1 MKRKIIG
8 KNAVIIWIVLL
19 LLLSSNLSAIVS
31 SGPAEDRINDGVWF
45 DDLDN
50 DGNIS
55 KNVNCVVSNGSVK
68 LDYGSNIRYYD
79 YVTGNNEAWS
89 SDLSFLTGGAEEF
102 IWARSL
108 VNEVKFGDNY
118 SAIKHKKDSKV
129 EETQSRYFDNEL
141 LNYTFSPV
149 HHFRLKIDQNKNVV
163 NEIKFAWYG
172 TYKNDANIEDINMY
186 VWDYSYL
193 VVDRWINV
201 GTKTY
206 DHVIGNSSNG
216 DIIFTSDENGSNYIG
231 KDGSIDFLVIATPK
245 NNGKTCILT
254 TDYVNLTVTTQVGY
268 LGEGYI
274 ISDSIEPSTLGRW
287 ESVVW
292 SGSRATGTSSVK
304 IQLLNSAEVSINNSI
319 LPGNSQGFTV
329 SPLDLSSFPGLPAKI
344 KLKAILHSSDLSI
357 TPKLYSW
364 GVTWQTINS
373 QFKDDFTTDL
383 RIDKIVGAKIV
394 DDIISI
400 SDFYSSW
407 PIFGKNPANTR
418 YYEGYGPQTSS
429 LYWTTEKETVG
440 GGFRSPVMS
449 DGKIYIASSADKRI
463 YSFNAIGSSNKKT
476 SFDSSDQLRTVDSS
490 VAVTDSY
497 VIVATS
503 ELNTS
508 ETNAYNKIY
517 ALDKSNLKNEVWN
530 YSSVDEEICFSSS
543 PTVANDKVFVTSW
556 NGQSW
561 DTPLLS
567 FLRLL
572 IGGNNK
578 IIVLNLADGSLL
590 WENDL
595 PAGSFSTPAVADGM
609 VFVGC
614 DNLYGNSLFAFDE
627 DTGIALWNKSVGLV
641 GGSSPVVYD
650 GKVFVVVKDQSPLSL
665 KGDVKL
671 LALYENNGT
680 ICWNKTLAKNV
691 PAFESLPK
699 GLHFYNLMAT
709 STPAIKED
717 ANRLFVTSP
726 DGKAHA
732 YSLDGTEIWNASIP
746 STIYG
751 VIPTYSCTSPVV
763 ANNTVYV
770 TSANGVVYALNISDG
785 GKIWEFN
792 CEIEDPELLAPA
804 YIFASPI
811 VADGLLYVSVTDDLL
826 SFTGRLVSIGN
837 YTPNKI
843 ARVVSKP
850 IHIPTGKWWDTFN
863 AVYTTPASSSIVFSI
878 LDENY
883 NVLLTNIKG
892 NGSGGNISDSSKI
905 NSGIIRLS
913 AQLTKKSSSPTLDS
927 WSVKFKTETTPP
939 EFYDSTFEPS
949 PTGWINTDTP
959 KCEIK
964 VHDRTPGLDV
974 DSARYQITYTNSSN
988 KVVTS
993 NWIKANCTGVSG
1005 TTKNQTM
1012 TADISTSDI
1021 SKYIADLKGITL
1033 SIKDLA
1039 GNEKTITKQFK
1050 KDKIKPSSYIEHND
1064 SYKAKYNSSVVIS
1077 ANASDPGV
1085 ANVNKSGVKSVT
1097 LKFRQTDI
1105 TDDSWIDYNK
1115 TLGSPYEWT
1124 FEYDSGAYEF
1134 CTVAEDHAGNVEDLP
1149 TEGKISFSFDMTK
1162 PYAPELESEYI
1173 FGEELPSFS
1182 IKFEDDYL
1190 LKTVEYRL
1198 DSKGLNEWTKIN
1210 ANDIESKTYTGKWS
1224 LPENDW
1230 AGIKEGVIH
1239 YIYFRLTDSFG
1250 NQYNSSDDDALK
1262 IIKDLTVA
1270 RTYLDLSDFKELHFD
1285 NKFAITAKI
1294 STGGNVT
1301 KAELYYRYSSDKENW
1316 SDWEQ
1321 YGNKIT
1327 SAPFTWSFTASE
1339 GSGYYEFKTKLS
1351 TNTVVLGYSQVEPIN
1366 VTLFPMTQIIVM
1378 ILLAFILFIVTTVV
1392 LVKMK
1397 KKKI

>member
-1 MKRKIIG
+1 MKRNIKSKKSVIMCII
-8 KNAVIIWIVLL
+8 LL
-19 LLLSSNLSAIVS
+19 LISSLNLLTSVSAAPHQDNS
-31 SGPAEDRINDGVWF
+31 DGIWF
-45 DDLDN
+45 DDF
-50 DGNIS
+50 GS
-55 KNVNCVVSNGSVK
+55 SSGVSQNVVVSNGSVK

-108 VNEVKFGDNY
+108 ASEVKFGNSY
-118 SAIKHKKDSKV
+118 SAIKHKKDSKL

-172 TYKNDANIEDINMY
+172 TYKNDANIEEINMY

-193 VVDRWINV
+193 LVDRWINV

-216 DIIFTSDENGSNYIG
+216 DIVFTSDENGSDYIG

-245 NNGKTCILT
+245 NNGNTCILT
-254 TDYVNLTVTTQVGY
+254 SDYVNLTVTTRVGY
-268 LGEGYI
+268 LSEGYI
-274 ISDSIEPSTLGRW
+274 ISESIKPSTFGRW

-292 SGSRATGTSSVK
+292 SGSRATGKSYVK
-304 IQLLNSAEVSINNSI
+304 IQLLNAAGTPITDSI
-319 LPGNSQGFTV
+319 LPGNSQGFKV
-329 SPLDLSSFPGLPAKI
+329 SPLDLSSILGLPSEI

-364 GVTWQTINS
+364 GVTWQKDNG

-383 RIDKIVGAKIV
+383 RIDKIVGANIV
-394 DDIISI
+394 GGKISI

-407 PIFGKNPANTR
+407 PVFGKNPANTR

-463 YSFNAIGSSNKKT
+463 YSFNAIGSSNKKIAL
-476 SFDSSDQLRTVDSS
+476 DSSDPLYTVDSS

-508 ETNAYNKIY
+508 ETNAYNKVY
-517 ALDKSNLKNEVWN
+517 ALKKSDLKNETWRYPSIN
-530 YSSVDEEICFSSS
+530 EEICFSSA

-556 NGQSW
+556 NGRSW

-614 DNLYGNSLFAFDE
+614 DNLFGSSLFAFDE
-627 DTGIALWNKSVGLV
+627 DTGIELWNKSVGLV
-641 GGSSPVVYD
+641 GGASPVVYD
-650 GKVFVVVKDQSPLSL
+650 GKVFVVVKDQSPLSI

-699 GLHFYNLMAT
+699 GLHLYNLMAT

-717 ANRLFVTSP
+717 ANRIFAASP
-726 DGKAHA
+726 DGKVYA
-732 YSLDGTEIWNASIP
+732 YSLDGTEIWNVDMP
-746 STIYG
+746 SNIYG

-770 TSANGVVYALNISDG
+770 TSANGVVYALDISDG
-785 GKIWEFN
+785 EKIWEFN

-850 IHIPTGKWWDTFN
+850 IHIPTGNWWRTFN
-863 AVYTTPASSSIVFSI
+863 AAYATPASSSIVFSI
-878 LDENY
+878 LDEDY
-883 NVLLTNIKG
+883 NVLLTNI
-892 NGSGGNISDSSKI
+892 NGSGGGMSDSSKI
-905 NSGIIRLS
+905 NRGIIRLS

-927 WSVKFKTETTPP
+927 WSVIFKTETTPP
-939 EFYDSTFEPS
+939 EFYDSTFVPS

-959 KCEIK
+959 KCEIE
-964 VHDRTPGLDV
+964 VRDVTPGLDV
-974 DSARYQITYTNSSN
+974 DSARYQITYTNLTN

-1005 TTKNQTM
+1005 TTKIQNM
-1012 TADISTSDI
+1012 TADISASDI
-1021 SKYIADLKGITL
+1021 SDHIADLKGITL

-1050 KDKIKPSSYIEHND
+1050 KDKIKPSSYIKN
-1064 SYKAKYNSSVVIS
+1064 SYLSHYTSGVVIS

-1085 ANVNKSGVKSVT
+1085 ANVNKSGIKSVT

-1105 TDDSWIDYNK
+1105 ADDSWIDYELA
-1115 TLGSPYEWT
+1115 LGSPYEWT
-1124 FEYDSGAYEF
+1124 FEYDSGTYEF

-1149 TEGKISFSFDMTK
+1149 TKGEISFSLDMNK
-1162 PYAPELESEYI
+1162 PYAPVLQKEYR

-1182 IKFEDDYL
+1182 IKFEDDYQ

-1210 ANDIESKTYTGKWS
+1210 ADDIGGKSYTGKWS

-1230 AGIKEGVIH
+1230 TDIKEGVDH

-1250 NQYNSSDDDALK
+1250 NQYNSSKDDALK

-1285 NKFAITAKI
+1285 NKFAITAEI
-1294 STGGNVT
+1294 PAGGNVT

-1316 SDWEQ
+1316 SSWEQ
-1321 YGNKIT
+1321 YGDKIT
-1327 SAPFTWSFTASE
+1327 SAPFKWSFTASE

-1351 TNTVVLGYSQVEPIN
+1351 TNAGVLGYSQVEPIN
-1366 VTLFPMTQIIVM
+1366 VTLFPMTQIIIM
-1378 ILLAFILFIVTTVV
+1378 ILLAFILFIMTTLI

-1397 KKKI
+1397 KKKT

>member
-1 MKRKIIG
+1 MKRNI
-8 KNAVIIWIVLL
+8 KNKKSVIMCIALL
-19 LLLSSNLSAIVS
+19 LISSLNLFTSVS
-31 SGPAEDRINDGVWF
+31 SAPHQENIDGIWF
-45 DDLDN
+45 DDFG
-50 DGNIS
+50 DGTGTSEN
-55 KNVNCVVSNGSVK
+55 NNCVVSNGSVK
-68 LDYGSNIRYYD
+68 LDYGSNLCYYD
-79 YVTGNNEAWS
+79 YAATGNEHEAWS
-89 SDLSFLTGGAEEF
+89 SDLSFLTGGDEEF

-108 VNEVKFGDNY
+108 VNEVKFGDSYN
-118 SAIKHKKDSKV
+118 AIKHKGGKV

-141 LNYTFSPV
+141 LNYTFSPI

-163 NEIKFAWYG
+163 KEIKFAWWYG
-172 TYKNDANIEDINMY
+172 AFKNDANIEDIDMY

-206 DHVIGNSSNG
+206 GSGIGTDPDG

-274 ISDSIEPSTLGRW
+274 VSKNIVPSTLGRW

-304 IQLLNSAEVSINNSI
+304 IQLLNSAGALINDNI
-319 LPGNSQGFTV
+319 LPGNSKGFTV
-329 SPLDLSSFPGLPAKI
+329 SPLDLSSFSSLPTEI
-344 KLKAILHSSDLSI
+344 KLKAILHSNDLSI

-364 GVTWQTINS
+364 GVTWQTTGT
-373 QFKDDFTTDL
+373 QFNDDFTTDL
-383 RIDKIVGAKIV
+383 RIDKIVGANIV

-407 PIFGKNPANTR
+407 PVFGKNAANTR

-449 DGKIYIASSADKRI
+449 DGKVYIASSADKRI
-463 YSFNAIGSSNKKT
+463 YAFNAIGASNKKIA
-476 SFDSSDQLRTVDSS
+476 FDSSDPLKTVDSS

-508 ETNAYNKIY
+508 ETDAYNKIY
-517 ALDKSNLKNEVWN
+517 ALDKSNLTNEVWS
-530 YSSVDEEICFSSS
+530 YPSVNEEICFSSS

-567 FLRLL
+567 FLRFL

-614 DNLYGNSLFAFDE
+614 DNLFGSSLFAFDE
-627 DTGIALWNKSVGLV
+627 DTGIELWNKSVGLV
-641 GGSSPVVYD
+641 GGASPVVCD
-650 GKVFVVVKDQSPLSL
+650 GKVFVVVKDQGILSI

-699 GLHFYNLMAT
+699 GLHLYNLMAT

-717 ANRLFVTSP
+717 ANRIFATSP
-726 DGKAHA
+726 DGKVYA
-732 YSLDGTEIWNASIP
+732 YSLDGTEIWNADMP
-746 STIYG
+746 SNIYG
-751 VIPTYSCTSPVV
+751 IIPTYSCTSPVV

-770 TSANGVVYALNISDG
+770 TSANGVVFALDISDG
-785 GKIWEFN
+785 EKIWEFN

-804 YIFASPI
+804 FIFASPI
-811 VADGLLYVSVTDDLL
+811 VADGLLYVSVTDDLI
-826 SFTGRLVSIGN
+826 SFTGRLISIGN
-837 YTPNKI
+837 YTTNKI

-850 IHIPTGKWWDTFN
+850 IHIPTGKWWDTLN
-863 AVYTTPASSSIVFSI
+863 AVTVPTTGSGIVFSI
-878 LDENY
+878 LDEDY
-883 NVLLTNIKG
+883 NVLLTNVKG
-892 NGSGGNISDSSKI
+892 NGSGGDISTI

-913 AQLTKKSSSPTLDS
+913 AQLTKKTSSPTLDS
-927 WSVKFKTETTPP
+927 WTVKFKTETTPP
-939 EFYDSTFEPS
+939 EFYDNTFIPS

-959 KCEIK
+959 KCEIN

-974 DSARYQITYTNSSN
+974 DSAMYQITYKNLSN

-993 NWIKANCTGVSG
+993 NWIKTNCTGASG

-1012 TADISTSDI
+1012 TADILASDI
-1021 SKYIADLKGITL
+1021 SEQIADLTSITL

-1050 KDKIKPSSYIEHND
+1050 KDKIKPSSYIEHKN
-1064 SYKAKYNSSVVIS
+1064 SYQAQYNLGVVIS

-1085 ANVNKSGVKSVT
+1085 ANVNKSGIKSVT

-1105 TDDSWIDYNK
+1105 ADDSWIDYELA
-1115 TLGSPYEWT
+1115 LGSPYEWT

-1149 TEGKISFSFDMTK
+1149 NAGEISFSFDMTE
-1162 PYAPELESEYI
+1162 PSAPELDEEYI

-1182 IKFEDDYL
+1182 IKFEDDYQ

-1198 DSKGLNEWTKIN
+1198 DSKGLNEWTEIN
-1210 ANDIESKTYTGKWS
+1210 ADDITSKSYTGAWS

-1230 AGIKEGVIH
+1230 TDIKEGVTH

-1250 NQYNSSDDDALK
+1250 NQYISSENDALK

-1285 NKFAITAKI
+1285 NKFAITAEI
-1294 STGGNVT
+1294 PANGNVT

-1339 GSGYYEFKTKLS
+1339 GSGYYEFKTRLS
-1351 TNTVVLGYSQVEPIN
+1351 TNTGVLGYSQVEPIN
-1366 VTLFPMTQIIVM
+1366 VTLFPMTQIIIM
-1378 ILLAFILFIVTTVV
+1378 ILLAFILFIVTTLV
-1392 LVKMK
+1392 LVKMRK
-1397 KKKI
+1397 KKT